1 MQSVKIRNMETEEC
15 VWLNIPSSYQTVR
28 EVFAGLGD
36 PETVQIVSA
45 EGQGPVLEKHL
56 AGKVFRRENGVN
68 ELEFLDLRMEGM
80 TRLEKEIFLA
90 ALEIEKPYTLMEIV
104 NLSCNLDKFI
114 VYHGAADE
122 ALLGNYILEHRKDAL
137 EGYAET
143 QGEMIGRR
151 YAGEHAGCFSE
162 SGYIF
167 RSGEAV
173 QDVYDGEHCPD
184 PAYDRGA
191 VFMVTISRERVK
203 GSRRTLSL
211 ALPASDEKLAV
222 AAGNLGI
229 ADVGECVPLSIC
241 ASDWS
246 LTSHLPMSYDIRGL
260 NDYARLLHD
269 QNMTGRKE
277 VMKKLYAA
285 LEAELPASMDGAIEI
300 AGNLERYRFLPEEA
314 GQPSAYARYVLKDWM
329 AQADRELDR
338 FIDFNGYGAYRMRAD
353 GVVQTGYG
361 VLARTDRPIPQLPEE
376 VRSFKLFSPLRGIIY
391 PYDDCGEISDQAV
404 ELDSCELEVFEDF
417 IREMLE
423 KERRDLKGGSGLAA
437 YISNCLLKRKVVSM
451 MPSVENWRD
460 EMWGVLEVNVH
471 GKLTDGE
478 LNELIEEWTGQASDG
493 WGESFEQQLIEAIEG
508 ELYVSF
514 WHSGS
519 GFFIKTEEELK
530 SAENQ
535 TFTMQIGG
543 VQG

>member
-1 MQSVKIRNMETEEC
+1 M
-15 VWLNIPSSYQTVR
+15 
-28 EVFAGLGD
+28 
-36 PETVQIVSA
+36 
-45 EGQGPVLEKHL
+45 
-56 AGKVFRRENGVN
+56 
-68 ELEFLDLRMEGM
+68 
-80 TRLEKEIFLA
+80 
-90 ALEIEKPYTLMEIV
+90 
-104 NLSCNLDKFI
+104 
-114 VYHGAADE
+114 
-122 ALLGNYILEHRKDAL
+122 
-137 EGYAET
+137 
-143 QGEMIGRR
+143 
-151 YAGEHAGCFSE
+151 
-162 SGYIF
+162 
-167 RSGEAV
+167 
-173 QDVYDGEHCPD
+173 
-184 PAYDRGA
+184 
-191 VFMVTISRERVK
+191 
-203 GSRRTLSL
+203 
-211 ALPASDEKLAV
+211 
-222 AAGNLGI
+222 
-229 ADVGECVPLSIC
+229 
-241 ASDWS
+241 
-246 LTSHLPMSYDIRGL
+246 
-260 NDYARLLHD
+260 
-269 QNMTGRKE
+269 
-277 VMKKLYAA
+277 
-285 LEAELPASMDGAIEI
+285 
-300 AGNLERYRFLPEEA
+300 
-314 GQPSAYARYVLKDWM
+314 
-329 AQADRELDR
+329 
-338 FIDFNGYGAYRMRAD
+338 
-353 GVVQTGYG
+353 
-361 VLARTDRPIPQLPEE
+361 LARTDRPIPQLPEE